1 MPYTPEK
8 PREYRITPRY
18 IANSDADVSP
28 PIDRLLD
35 AGWALSRDE
44 QANTYVTAPD
54 LRARLAYLPEG
65 DNCTYWKISAG
76 RDAFAPPEW
85 LVTFD
90 HKTPPEVVEDFTAAL
105 ADAYAQGPDA
115 YLNNGPRPDGAG
127 TTLQLLASGWRLN
140 PATPFLTHQSPDNL
154 IRLHRRDQFLPHAS
168 EMAGDTERWLFEVG
182 PPRDVWYATA
192 SSRLPEHLLHTLAN
206 TVADPAPVHRHMRR
220 VDLERLPAVATATPM
235 APSPLEVARV
245 RAASSRSLSV
255 PRAAPSTLAY
265 STTTRPPA
273 LPQAAVAGRSR

>member
-1 MPYTPEK
+1 MPHASEK
-8 PREYRITPRY
+8 PREYRVTPRY
-18 IANSDADVSP
+18 LANSDADVSP
-28 PIDRLLD
+28 PIQRLLA
-35 AGWALSRDE
+35 AGWALSHDE
-44 QANTYVTAPD
+44 LANTFVTAPD
-54 LRARLAYLPEG
+54 LRARLAFLPEG
-65 DNCTYWKISAG
+65 EDATYWKISAG
-76 RDAFAPPEW
+76 RDAFAPPDW

-105 ADAYAQGPDA
+105 ANAYAQGPDA
-115 YLNNGPRPDGAG
+115 YLKSGPQPDGAYVP
-127 TTLQLLASGWRLN
+127 LQLLTSGWHLN

-154 IRLHRRDQFLPHAS
+154 IRLHRRGQFLQHAS

-192 SSRLPEHLLHTLAN
+192 SSRLPEHLLHTLA
-206 TVADPAPVHRHMRR
+206 TAVADPTPVYRHMWR
-220 VDLERLPAVATATPM
+220 VDLEHLPAVATATPT

-273 LPQAAVAGRSR
+273 LPRATVAGRSR